1 MEGVAMD
8 VIQYID
14 QIIGFGAGAW
24 FTVLGYSS
32 RYGIRSIREP
42 QHRRSALIK
51 RLFQIIGP
59 LLVALSLIL
68 AAGNY
73 YTQAMLG

>member
-1 MEGVAMD
+1 ME
-8 VIQYID
+8 VIQYVD
-14 QIIGFGAGAW
+14 QIIGFGAGMW
-24 FTVLGYSS
+24 FTVLGYGG
-32 RYGIRSIREP
+32 RFGIRSISEP
-42 QHRRSALIK
+42 QHQRSALIE

-73 YTQAMLG
+73 YTQAKLG